1 MGQNTSSAVMQQRQE
16 ARDSLDDFPTPPW
29 ATRAL
34 IEKVIEPI
42 LYPSAFQPLG
52 AMTCW
57 EPACNRGF
65 MARPLKEYFRSVHCS
80 DVHDYEWEG
89 QDRVCD
95 FLFPGSEPPHIAAH
109 GVDWIITNPP
119 FRLAE
124 EFIFRALAIAKHG
137 VAIIQ
142 RVAFLEGQDR
152 YERLYS
158 KRPPQLVAQF
168 AERVPMNRGTCY
180 HTNSTATA
188 YAWMVWTT
196 NPVWSRTQLTWIPVC
211 REQLE
216 RPGDYMKPPVPDF
229 FDAPLFG
236 EISNAEGL

>member
-1 MGQNTSSAVMQQRQE
+1 MSQNRSSAVMQQRQE

-34 IEKVIEPI
+34 IEKVLVPH
-42 LYPSAFQPLG
+42 LYAGAWPLME
-52 AMTCW
+52 AW

-65 MARPLKEYFRSVHCS
+65 MARPLKEYFPVVACS
-80 DVHDYEWEG
+80 DVHDYGYEG
-89 QDRVCD
+89 MDELYD
-95 FLFPGSEPPHIAAH
+95 FLFPAPPQKIIPRN
-109 GVDWIITNPP
+109 VDWIITNPP

-124 EFIFRALAIAKHG
+124 EFITRALRVAKQG

-152 YERLYS
+152 YESLYS
-158 KRPPQLVAQF
+158 VRRPQLIAQF

-188 YAWMVWTT
+188 YCWIIWQTQPAW
-196 NPVWSRTQLTWIPVC
+196 RGTQFEWIPVC